1 MAETAP
7 KRMTIEEFL
16 AWEGEPNVR
25 YQLRDGYPVAM
36 ASPSDAHGILTA
48 NIITAIG
55 SSPKRRPECR
65 PRVQTAI
72 ASVSN
77 PRSMHEADIVVA
89 CTPSEPGRRLLP
101 DPVVIIEVLSPS
113 TAEDDFQVKLPDYR
127 LIPSVRE
134 IVLIDSRR
142 RLCQVHRRPEQGDW
156 WPAQIL
162 GGEDAVLRLDS
173 IGVEMTLAAL
183 YDGVPIERQQG
194 A

>member
-1 MAETAP
+1 MTEMAP

-16 AWEGEPNVR
+16 AWKGEPNVG

-36 ASPSDAHGILTA
+36 ASPSDAHGILAA
-48 NIITAIG
+48 NIVMAIG

-89 CTPSEPGRRLLP
+89 CTPSEPGHSAGGQ
-101 DPVVIIEVLSPS
+101 PVVIIEVVSPS
-113 TAEDDFQVKLPDYR
+113 TVDYDFQVKLPDYR
-127 LIPSVRE
+127 LMPSVRE
-134 IVLIDSRR
+134 IVLLDSDRK
-142 RLCQVHRRPEQGDW
+142 LCHLHRRPEQGGW
-156 WPAQIL
+156 WLAPIFS
-162 GGEDAVLRLDS
+162 GDDGVLRLDS
-173 IGVEMTLAAL
+173 IGFEATLASL
-183 YDGVPIERQQG
+183 YEGVPIAVTPG